1 MKSWKKL
8 ISLALVLVMALSLSL
23 TAFAAPNSGVA
34 TISVNN
40 GKTTTVKTVTL
51 TDGMTLYTALN
62 NSFASMN
69 PDWTDAEDYYT
80 PGVYHKALLSLDGKG
95 STPVAAATVSAPQA
109 TVAHGYITD
118 LKLRPSSD
126 VEENIPGFSFTNGV
140 ASYDVT
146 LADTNGWFILEFN
159 VDLEQYKDLWWT
171 VLLDEEEIRH
181 YEIIGQIDKQITSE
195 TTQLESTV

>member
-95 STPVAAATVSAPQA
+95 STPVGAASGIAAEAWSTKNPGYGLVSPATTMFTLVMIGPIRMQTVISGFIWTSMCCSLA
-109 TVAHGYITD
+109 T
-118 LKLRPSSD
+118 KLRLL
-126 VEENIPGFSFTNGV
+126 I
-140 ASYDVT
+140 ASRFPT
-146 LADTNGWFILEFN
+146 GLPRLRSCRLT
-159 VDLEQYKDLWWT
+159 
-171 VLLDEEEIRH
+171 R
-181 YEIIGQIDKQITSE
+181 TSKRC
-195 TTQLESTV
+195 L

>member
-95 STPVAAATVSAPQA
+95 STPVGAASGIAAEAWSTKNPGYGLVSVSKDESGTITGYNYVYVGKDWTYKNADGDIWVYMDQYVLQPGDEITITYSQQVSYWTATTPKLSAYP
-109 TVAHGYITD
+109 YI
-118 LKLRPSSD
+118 
-126 VEENIPGFSFTNGV
+126 
-140 ASYDVT
+140 
-146 LADTNGWFILEFN
+146 
-159 VDLEQYKDLWWT
+159 
-171 VLLDEEEIRH
+171 
-181 YEIIGQIDKQITSE
+181 
-195 TTQLESTV
+195 